1 MRNLMKIRSS
11 LRPLLLPLVLISS
24 IAAGAN
30 EELDSDGEPPTVQV
44 LIQNNLLQD
53 RLSIQT
59 SEIDAF
65 ADLKEA
71 EVAIKNNW
79 HRSLAIKY
87 KTIWYTKD
95 GKEIVEDDNP
105 WNEATILPAT
115 TLKFEAVAPDDG
127 FEAIVHVK

>member
-1 MRNLMKIRSS
+1 MKIPRLFPVWFFS
-11 LRPLLLPLVLISS
+11 LVFSAQS
-24 IAAGAN
+24 AFAA
-30 EELDSDGEPPTVQV
+30 EELDAEGIPPTVQI

-53 RLSIQT
+53 RLTIQA

-71 EVAIKNNW
+71 TVAIKNNW

-87 KTIWYTKD
+87 KTIWYTRG

-115 TLKFEAVAPDDG
+115 THTFEAIAPENG
-127 FEAIVHVK
+127 FEAIVHIK

>member
-1 MRNLMKIRSS
+1 MKIRSS
-11 LRPLLLPLVLISS
+11 LRFPFLTLLLSLALP
-24 IAAGAN
+24 AAVAG
-30 EELDSDGEPPTVQV
+30 EELDTDGVPPTVQV
-44 LIQNNLLQD
+44 LIQNNLLRD
-53 RLSIQT
+53 RLMIQT

-87 KTIWYTKD
+87 KTIWYTRD

-115 TLKFEAVAPDDG
+115 TLKFEAIAPEEG

>member
-1 MRNLMKIRSS
+1 MKAVHIILTSI
-11 LRPLLLPLVLISS
+11 LS
-24 IAAGAN
+24 IALSIQPVLA
-30 EELDSDGEPPTVQV
+30 EDVDSEGVPPSVQV
-44 LIQNNLLQD
+44 LIQNQFLQD
-53 RLSIQT
+53 RLTIQT

-71 EVAIKNNW
+71 TVEIKNNW
-79 HRSLAIKY
+79 HRSLEIKY

-105 WNEATILPAT
+105 WNEVTILPST
-115 TLKFEAVAPDDG
+115 THKFEAIAPDNG